1 LVVHIIAD
9 ARGFEDMSVEA
20 LPLKQLSRR
29 PPAPEPRVGALG
41 PLALYRALRTNAI
54 TAWRA
59 EAYEEPYIADRNMLG
74 GYVLINDP
82 DLIRHVLVENA
93 ANYPKDALQLEKLTP
108 AVGRGLLTAEPE
120 SWRLQRRTVA
130 PLFQPASVDGYLAA
144 MTVSIDEM
152 LARWEGY
159 ARSRATIDIAREMTA
174 LTYDIISRTVFSHEI
189 ETPAEV
195 MGEAI
200 TTYFEALGRIDLWD
214 VLPLPRWLPR
224 PAFIRARPAQGIFRE
239 EVGRLVERRRARIA
253 AGATVPDDLLTRL
266 MQARDP
272 ETGAPL
278 ADAVIHDNLVTF
290 IGAGHETTA
299 NALSWTLFLLSEFPE
314 ADAEVAAEAASLPT
328 APDAESIAGL
338 TRTRMVL
345 EESMRLYPPVPFL
358 SRGVVA
364 RDRIADV
371 EVTPAMRIIIAPW
384 VLHRHR
390 KLWADP
396 DLFRPE
402 RFAPEHRGKISR
414 FAYLPFG
421 AGTRICVGMGFAM
434 QEALLALAMIA
445 RRFRVTLAEGA
456 QVFPFA
462 RMTLRPMNGLPM
474 RIAAR

>member
-1 LVVHIIAD
+1 
-9 ARGFEDMSVEA
+9 MSTEA
-20 LPLKQLSRR
+20 LELTHAVERR
-29 PPAPEPRVGALG
+29 PPAPEPRVHRLG
-41 PLALYRALRTNAI
+41 PLGLYRALRTNAI

-82 DLIRHVLVENA
+82 DLIRYVLVENA

-130 PLFQPASVDGYLAA
+130 PLFQPASVAGYLASMA
-144 MTVSIDEM
+144 ASVEEM
-152 LARWEGY
+152 LARWEDH
-159 ARSRATIDIAREMTA
+159 ARSGATIDIAREMTA

-200 TTYFEALGRIDLWD
+200 TRYFEALGRIDLWD

-224 PAFIRARPAQGIFRE
+224 PAFIRAKPAQGIFRE
-239 EVGRLVERRRARIA
+239 EVRRLVERRRARIA
-253 AGATVPDDLLTRL
+253 AGGVVPDDLVTRL

-278 ADAVIHDNLVTF
+278 SDVVIHDNLVTF

-299 NALSWTLFLLSEFPE
+299 NALAWTLFLLSEFPE
-314 ADAEVAAEAASLPT
+314 ADARVAAEAAWLGAT
-328 APDAESIAGL
+328 PDADTIERL
-338 TRTRMVL
+338 TGTRMIL
-345 EESMRLYPPVPFL
+345 EESMRLYPPIPFL

-371 EVTPAMRIIIAPW
+371 EVTPGTRIIIAPW

-390 KLWADP
+390 KLWAEP
-396 DLFRPE
+396 DLFRPA
-402 RFAPEHRGKISR
+402 RFAPENRGTISR

-421 AGTRICVGMGFAM
+421 AGARICVGMGFAM
-434 QEALLALAMIA
+434 QEALLTLAMIA
-445 RRFRVTLAEGA
+445 RRFRVTLAADAE
-456 QVFPFA
+456 VFPFA
-462 RMTLRPMNGLPM
+462 RMTLRPLSGLPM
-474 RIAAR
+474 RISER